1 MQLKIILFYGGKMK
15 VRKKYVV
22 QKSFR
27 IDEKVERDLGILA
40 ELTDRSQNDLV
51 NVAITELLQD
61 NIDYFLQVAVL
72 EHFMSQLDSGYEEFD
87 PFDMGG
93 LFVEMKYIDT
103 NGAVSVHS
111 VVHGDEDI
119 DDYTKEFDSDISD
132 ELEEYLKNFYVYI
145 NRESED
151 VKAYLDNRVDYREYV
166 KIRK

>member
-1 MQLKIILFYGGKMK
+1 MK

-27 IDEKVERDLGILA
+27 IDERVERDLGILA

-61 NIDYFLQVAVL
+61 NKEYFLQVAVW
-72 EHFMSQLDSGYEEFD
+72 EHFAFQLGNGMCEFES
-87 PFDMGG
+87 FNLGG
-93 LFVEMKYIDT
+93 LLVEMKYVGDR
-103 NGAVSVHS
+103 VSVRS
-111 VVHGDEDI
+111 VVKHDEED

-132 ELEEYLKNFYVYI
+132 EIEEYLKGLHIYI
-145 NRESED
+145 SKDSED
-151 VKAYLDNRVDYREYV
+151 VKKYLENRVDYREYV

>member
-61 NIDYFLQVAVL
+61 NKDYFLQVAVL
-72 EHFMSQLDSGYEEFD
+72 EHL
-87 PFDMGG
+87 
-93 LFVEMKYIDT
+93 
-103 NGAVSVHS
+103 
-111 VVHGDEDI
+111 
-119 DDYTKEFDSDISD
+119 
-132 ELEEYLKNFYVYI
+132 
-145 NRESED
+145 
-151 VKAYLDNRVDYREYV
+151 
-166 KIRK
+166 

>member
-1 MQLKIILFYGGKMK
+1 MR

-61 NIDYFLQVAVL
+61 NKDYFLQVAVL
-72 EHFMSQLDSGYEEFD
+72 EHFMEQMAIGLEKFE
-87 PFDMGG
+87 PFNMGG
-93 LFVEMKYIDT
+93 LYVEMKYTGSDGEI
-103 NGAVSVHS
+103 SVRS
-111 VVHGDEDI
+111 VVNHDEGV
-119 DDYTKEFDSDISD
+119 DDYTKAFNSDISD
-132 ELEEYLKNFYVYI
+132 DLEKYLKDMYI
-145 NRESED
+145 YIDINSED
-151 VKAYLDNRVDYREYV
+151 VKSYLDSRVDYREYV